1 MSFSSLS
8 KSASCLLALAIA
20 LTAIGCGTII
30 HGTTQQVGVSS
41 SPSGADVVVD
51 RIDQGS
57 TPVTVDLSRKDK
69 HTVKLSL
76 DGYQPH
82 EMIINRK
89 VSGWVVGNI
98 IFGGLIGLA
107 VDAATGGMYK
117 LSPEQVSAQ
126 LDQQTAGQ
134 AIQTDEGTIFITV
147 VLQPD
152 PGWEQIGSLTPSKSQ

>member
-1 MSFSSLS
+1 MD
-8 KSASCLLALAIA
+8 
-20 LTAIGCGTII
+20 
-30 HGTTQQVGVSS
+30 VSS

-51 RIDQGS
+51 GVDQGS
-57 TPVTVDLSRKDK
+57 TPVTVDLSRQDE

-82 EMIINRK
+82 ETIINRK
-89 VSGWVVGNI
+89 VFGWVAGSI
-98 IFGGLIGLA
+98 IFGGLIGGLIGLA

-152 PGWEQIGSLTPSKSQ
+152 PEWEQIGSLTPSKSK

>member
-76 DGYQPH
+76 DGYEPW
-82 EMIINRK
+82 
-89 VSGWVVGNI
+89 S
-98 IFGGLIGLA
+98 
-107 VDAATGGMYK
+107 
-117 LSPEQVSAQ
+117 
-126 LDQQTAGQ
+126 
-134 AIQTDEGTIFITV
+134 
-147 VLQPD
+147 
-152 PGWEQIGSLTPSKSQ
+152 

>member
-1 MSFSSLS
+1 MSFSSKGTL
-8 KSASCLLALAIA
+8 CLLIIAIA
-20 LTAIGCGTII
+20 ITAVGCGTII

-41 SPSGADVVVD
+41 SPSGAEVVVD
-51 RIDQGS
+51 GVDQGS

-76 DGYQPH
+76 DGYQPY

-89 VSGWVVGNI
+89 VSGWVAGNI

-117 LSPEQVSAQ
+117 LSPEQVNAQ
-126 LDQQTAGQ
+126 LDQQATGQ
-134 AIQTDEGTIFITV
+134 AIQTEERTIFITV

-152 PGWEQIGSLTPSKSQ
+152 PEWQQIGSLTPSQSK